1 MTVMIEAAA
10 VAGAL
15 VAHSPLKH
23 SVMPATWPGRPLG
36 IAALCTWLFDAV
48 SGLFMLGTWIA
59 RGGLHQQRTT
69 GDRLAPRVVFGHF
82 GIATTGL
89 LVWTSFLVTRWVP
102 LAWLAI
108 GLLMVVIGL
117 GISTV
122 TLWTPFP
129 AHRVEAA
136 AGPAPAADSP
146 AADSPAAGG
155 PAEGGPAVGALAV
168 PAEEAFTGKLTDE
181 MLNRALTD
189 EVLLSQFVDDVVAGV
204 HAAPPRAG
212 QDRTRHLATII
223 PAGHGIAAIA
233 TFLLAVLTAAGVR

>member
-23 SVMPATWPGRPLG
+23 PAMPATWPSRTLG
-36 IAALCTWLFDAV
+36 LAALSTWLFDAV
-48 SGLFMLGTWIA
+48 SGVFMHGTWIV

-89 LVWTSFLVTRWVP
+89 LVWTSYVVTGWVP
-102 LAWLAI
+102 LAWLAV
-108 GLLMVVIGL
+108 GLLMLVIGL

-129 AHRVEAA
+129 AHRAEPA
-136 AGPAPAADSP
+136 AGPVPAAGDP
-146 AADSPAAGG
+146 ENGDPAAGG
-155 PAEGGPAVGALAV
+155 SAVGALAA
-168 PAEEAFTGKLTDE
+168 PAEEALTGRLTDE

-189 EVLLSQFVDDVVAGV
+189 EVLLRRLVDDVVAGV
-204 HAAPPRAG
+204 RAAPPRAG
-212 QDRTRHLATII
+212 SDRRKHLATVI

-233 TFLLAVLTAAGVR
+233 TFLHAVLTAAGAS

>member
-23 SVMPATWPGRPLG
+23 PAMPATWPSRTLG
-36 IAALCTWLFDAV
+36 LAALSTWLFDAV
-48 SGLFMLGTWIA
+48 SGVFMLGTWIV

-89 LVWTSFLVTRWVP
+89 LVWTSYVVTGWVP
-102 LAWLAI
+102 LAWLAV
-108 GLLMVVIGL
+108 GLLMLAIGL

-122 TLWTPFP
+122 TLWTPYP
-129 AHRVEAA
+129 AHRAEPA
-136 AGPAPAADSP
+136 AGPV
-146 AADSPAAGG
+146 PAAGDPENG
-155 PAEGGPAVGALAV
+155 DPAAGGPAVGALAA
-168 PAEEAFTGKLTDE
+168 PAEEALTGRLTDE

-189 EVLLSQFVDDVVAGV
+189 EVLLRQLVDDVVAGV
-204 HAAPPRAG
+204 RAAPPRAG
-212 QDRTRHLATII
+212 SDRRKHLATVI

-233 TFLLAVLTAAGVR
+233 TFLLAVLTAAGAS

>member
-15 VAHSPLKH
+15 ITHSPLKH
-23 SVMPATWPGRPLG
+23 ITLPATWPSRPLG
-36 IAALCTWLFDAV
+36 IAALSTWLVDAV
-48 SGLFMLGTWIA
+48 SGVYMLGTWIA

-89 LVWTSFLVTRWVP
+89 LVWTSYVVTGWVP
-102 LAWLAI
+102 LAWLAV
-108 GLLMVVIGL
+108 GLLMLVIGL

-129 AHRVEAA
+129 AHRAEAA
-136 AGPAPAADSP
+136 APAGPAPAAGDP
-146 AADSPAAGG
+146 AMGD
-155 PAEGGPAVGALAV
+155 PAVGALAA
-168 PAEEAFTGKLTDE
+168 PAEEALTGRLTDE

-189 EVLLSQFVDDVVAGV
+189 EVLLRQLVDDVVAG
-204 HAAPPRAG
+204 ARATPPRAG
-212 QDRTRHLATII
+212 QDRKKHLATII

-233 TFLLAVLTAAGVR
+233 TFLLAVLTAAGMS

>member
-23 SVMPATWPGRPLG
+23 PAMPATWPSRTLG
-36 IAALCTWLFDAV
+36 LAALSTWLFDAV
-48 SGLFMLGTWIA
+48 SGVFMLGTWIV

-69 GDRLAPRVVFGHF
+69 GDRLAPKVVFTHF

-89 LVWTSFLVTRWVP
+89 LVWVSYLVTGWVP
-102 LAWLAI
+102 LAWLAV
-108 GLLMVVIGL
+108 GLLMLVIGL

-129 AHRVEAA
+129 AHRAEAA
-136 AGPAPAADSP
+136 APAGPAPAAGDP
-146 AADSPAAGG
+146 AMGD
-155 PAEGGPAVGALAV
+155 PAVGALAA
-168 PAEEAFTGKLTDE
+168 PAEEALTGRLTDE

-189 EVLLSQFVDDVVAGV
+189 EVLLRQLVDDVVAG
-204 HAAPPRAG
+204 ARATPPRAG
-212 QDRTRHLATII
+212 QDRKKHLATII

-233 TFLLAVLTAAGVR
+233 TFLLAVLTAAGMS

>member
-15 VAHSPLKH
+15 VAHSPLKY
-23 SVMPATWPGRPLG
+23 SVVPATWPGRPLG
-36 IAALCTWLFDAV
+36 TAALCTWLFDAV

-69 GDRLAPRVVFGHF
+69 GDRLAPRVVFAHF

-89 LVWTSFLVTRWVP
+89 LVWTSFLLTRWVY

-108 GLLMVVIGL
+108 GLLMLVIGL

-129 AHRVEAA
+129 AHRAEAA
-136 AGPAPAADSP
+136 AATDPAPAADGP
-146 AADSPAAGG
+146 AAAD
-155 PAEGGPAVGALAV
+155 PAEGGPAVGALAT
-168 PAEEAFTGKLTDE
+168 PAEEALTGRLTDE

-189 EVLLSQFVDDVVAGV
+189 EVLLGQFVDDVVAGV
-204 HAAPPRAG
+204 HAAAPRAG
-212 QDRTRHLATII
+212 PGRSRNLATVI
-223 PAGHGIAAIA
+223 PAAHGIAAIA

>member
-15 VAHSPLKH
+15 VTHSPLKH
-23 SVMPATWPGRPLG
+23 PAMPATWPSRTLG
-36 IAALCTWLFDAV
+36 LAALSTWLFDAV
-48 SGLFMLGTWIA
+48 SGAFMLGTWIV

-69 GDRLAPRVVFGHF
+69 GDRLAPRVVFTHF

-89 LVWTSFLVTRWVP
+89 LVWVSYLVSGWVP
-102 LAWLAI
+102 LAWLAV
-108 GLLMVVIGL
+108 GLLMLVIGL

-129 AHRVEAA
+129 AHRAEPA
-136 AGPAPAADSP
+136 AGPV
-146 AADSPAAGG
+146 PAAGDPENG
-155 PAEGGPAVGALAV
+155 DPAAGAPAVGALAA
-168 PAEEAFTGKLTDE
+168 PAEEALTGRLTDE

-189 EVLLSQFVDDVVAGV
+189 EVLLSRLVDDVVAGV
-204 HAAPPRAG
+204 RAAPPRAG
-212 QDRTRHLATII
+212 PDRRKHLATII

-233 TFLLAVLTAAGVR
+233 TFLLAVLTAAGAS